1 MSRSDVYRKL
11 NRMQN
16 DGAIDRWKEVRGP
29 SGYATFWVQADNEGE
44 WHLYYDEE
52 DL

>member
-1 MSRSDVYRKL
+1 MSRSEIRRKL
-11 NRMQN
+11 NRMQD

-29 SGYATFWVQADNEGE
+29 SGYATYFVQMDNRDE